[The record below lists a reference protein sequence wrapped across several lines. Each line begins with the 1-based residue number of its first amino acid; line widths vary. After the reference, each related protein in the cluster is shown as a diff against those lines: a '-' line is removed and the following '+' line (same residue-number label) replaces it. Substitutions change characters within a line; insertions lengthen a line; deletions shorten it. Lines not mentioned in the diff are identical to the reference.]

1 MLNIESFLRE
11 SETHTKNTKVVHD
24 EFFEFN
30 WDAVPLSDLDPGAL
44 YTLGE
49 KLGDGTT
56 SIVFKATHPI
66 HGNVAVKRFRKQY
79 TFHAKTEISKLR
91 MVQGH
96 PSFTRL
102 YDFWEDKGY
111 AYIAMELLEGELLY
125 LCTEEQMTIQEI
137 GLACIDILSGLNYLH
152 NIGYIHFDLKPEN
165 IGYKWDGTR
174 RVYKIIDLGSSFS
187 MQEVQTRSFQEE
199 MNSGTTELTTMQYRP
214 FEAIHLDRTQRHNE
228 KTDSWSFGCVLYE
241 MWTGN
246 QLFEKC
252 SGSNTKQE
260 NEDELQL
267 GLTTIES
274 LQELQD
280 ADDNFIVKLLKNSIV
295 RQVDKRMSAHQ
306 LRSMIEGL
314 LFDV

>member
-1 MLNIESFLRE
+1 MLNIKSFLQE
-11 SETHTKNTKVVHD
+11 SASDASNTLAD

-30 WDAVPLSDLDPGAL
+30 WDAVHISDLDPGAL

-66 HGNVAVKRFRKQY
+66 HGNVAVKRFRQEY
-79 TFHAKTEISKLR
+79 TFHAKTELTKLR

-96 PSFTRL
+96 PSFTRF
-102 YDFWEDKGY
+102 YDFWEDRGY
-111 AYIAMELLEGELLY
+111 AYIAMELLEGDLFY
-125 LCTEEQMTIQEI
+125 LCTEEQMTDQEI
-137 GLACIDILSGLNYLH
+137 SLACIDILSGLNYLH

-174 RVYKIIDLGSSFS
+174 RVYKIIDMGSAYSIH
-187 MQEVQTRSFQEE
+187 EVQTHSFQDE

-214 FEAIHLDRTQRHNE
+214 FEAIRLDRTQQHNE
-228 KTDSWSFGCVLYE
+228 KTDIWSFGCVLYE
-241 MWTGN
+241 MWTGY

-252 SGSNTKQE
+252 SGSNTKQQ

-267 GLTTIES
+267 GLATIES

-280 ADDNFIVKLLKNSIV
+280 AEDNFIVKLLKNSIV
-295 RQVDKRMSAHQ
+295 QQVDKRMSAHQ
-306 LRSMIEGL
+306 LRSL
-314 LFDV
+314 VQTS